1 MVFQVQ
7 SACRCNCYVE
17 IHVINFVSS
26 ERQMFR
32 DPMGVSCMSYA
43 ISGKLVHYR
52 TNYRC
57 GLPDKQ
63 RMIIDGSLVFRE
75 D

>member
-1 MVFQVQ
+1 M
-7 SACRCNCYVE
+7 CRCNSYVE
-17 IHVINFVSS
+17 IHVINFVSRN
-26 ERQMFR
+26 RQMFR
-32 DPMGVSCMSYA
+32 HPMGVSCMSYA

>member
-1 MVFQVQ
+1 
-7 SACRCNCYVE
+7 
-17 IHVINFVSS
+17 
-26 ERQMFR
+26 MFR
-32 DPMGVSCMSYA
+32 TSMGVSCMSYA

-63 RMIIDGSLVFRE
+63 RMIIDSSLVFRE

>member
-1 MVFQVQ
+1 
-7 SACRCNCYVE
+7 
-17 IHVINFVSS
+17 
-26 ERQMFR
+26 MFR
-32 DPMGVSCMSYA
+32 HPMGVSCMSYA
-43 ISGKLVHYR
+43 IGGKLVQYR

-63 RMIIDGSLVFRE
+63 RMIIESSLVFRE